1 MNYIHPEFTEL
12 LNHILKIIIIFL
24 GDFNPYR
31 TTEES
36 IEFIFSNFHLFFLKI
51 TDNLYYHNL

>member
-1 MNYIHPEFTEL
+1 MNYISSGVYA

-24 GDFNPYR
+24 GISIR

>member
-1 MNYIHPEFTEL
+1 MNYISSGVYA
-12 LNHILKIIIIFL
+12 LNHILKIIIILL

-36 IEFIFSNFHLFFLKI
+36 IEFIFSNFHLFLLKI
-51 TDNLYYHNL
+51 IDNLYYHNL

>member
-1 MNYIHPEFTEL
+1 MNYISSGVYA

-24 GDFNPYR
+24 GISIR

-36 IEFIFSNFHLFFLKI
+36 IEFIFSNFHLFLLKI
-51 TDNLYYHNL
+51 IDNRLYYHNL